1 MPIPAS
7 INDLSTT
14 AGSNSPAGSESPS
27 LIDDYLRTYASY
39 IALLRDAAQNN
50 SFNIATA
57 GGSANAITATYSP
70 AVTTLTDQMTLSF
83 KASLANTAAATFSP
97 NGLAA
102 KPIVGVAHAALRGGE
117 IIANGEVSL
126 IYNSSVGGG
135 SWVLVFSTGADPGR
149 LQSQG
154 LTAFTSAGTS
164 PALTLTP
171 APALTGY
178 AANQRFRVKFSAGST
193 GADTLNISGL
203 GAKSLKQYGA
213 AGAKI
218 AAGFASGQLSDVEY
232 DGTDMVVL
240 DPLPTGSL
248 ITRISSATVQAV
260 SGTTVTPQVF
270 TPLSYSFTGDGGVYR
285 IFVKINLEVETINA
299 ATGPSN
305 AAVIKLLNGAT
316 PLDISATN
324 ISVPEV
330 AGRSM
335 VLAWSGTLSGS
346 VVLTATFEKTW
357 ANGSI
362 TVNGDR
368 DDNTSNISGQ
378 QSSIEVYRMGA

>member
-70 AVTTLTDQMTLSF
+70 VVTTLTDQMTLSF
-83 KASLANTAAATFSP
+83 KASQANTAAATFSP

-135 SWVLVFSTGADPGR
+135 SWVLVFSTGADPDQ

-213 AGAKI
+213 AGTKI

-270 TPLSYSFTGDGGVYR
+270 TPLSYSFTGDGGVYL
-285 IFVKINLEVETINA
+285 IIVSLNLNLETTSG
-299 ATGPSN
+299 TGPSN
-305 AAVIKLLNGAT
+305 AAVMKLLNGVTVLRTVA
-316 PLDISATN
+316 AN
-324 ISVPEV
+324 ITLTTW
-330 AGRSM
+330 AGQNFT
-335 VLAWSGTLSGS
+335 LIFSGPLSGA
-346 VVLTATFEKTW
+346 VALTTTFEKTW

-378 QSSIEVYRMGA
+378 QSTIDIYRMGA